1 MDKTEQALFEA
12 YAVLDAHVGRMHG
25 ILRNAPNPEDYLEN
39 LKSHA
44 DMVAQATAKLL
55 ALPRPPKQ
63 VAKAA

>member
-1 MDKTEQALFEA
+1 MDKNEQAIFEA
-12 YAVLDAHVGRMHG
+12 YAVMRAHVGRMQW
-25 ILRNAPNPEDYLEN
+25 LLDNAHMRED
-39 LKSHA
+39 LKEQA